1 MDRRQQLIDRVTQ
14 SFEGKFGQ
22 APQRVISAPGRV
34 NLIGEHTDYNDG
46 FVLPCAID
54 HETIV
59 AISLAQGDKINVIAC
74 DYDAHDQFE
83 IHSDFEHQAD
93 EWKNHVRGVAASFQA
108 RGFQTGGVQIA
119 IGGNIPQGA
128 GLSSSASVS
137 VALGKALAIT
147 NKFNDI
153 DETQI
158 ALIAQQ
164 SENDFVGCACGIMD
178 QLASARAV
186 AGHAMLL
193 DCRSLNFEPIPIP
206 QKLSLLVIHSGIK
219 RGLVDSAYNERRA
232 QCEKAAGHYGVKAL
246 RDLDPQRLSDEK
258 ADLDDISYRR
268 ARHVVTENKRVL
280 DMAKAFKAGDLPAI
294 STLMAA
300 SHQSMRDDFE
310 ITLPAIDQLVDLIAG
325 VIGDSGGV
333 RMTGGGF
340 GGCVVALLPLEKI
353 DAVQSAIAANYA
365 TPDGAPT
372 VSYRCKPSGGV
383 DMV

>member
-1 MDRRQQLIDRVTQ
+1 MDRRQQLVNRVTQ
-14 SFEGKFGQ
+14 SFAASFGQ
-22 APQRVISAPGRV
+22 APQQIVSAPGRV

-59 AISLAQGDKINVIAC
+59 AISLVQGDKIDVIAC

-83 IHSDFEHQAD
+83 IQCDFEHQAE
-93 EWKNHVRGVAASFQA
+93 EWKNHVRGVVASFQT

-137 VALGKALAIT
+137 VALGKALATI

-193 DCRSLNFEPIPIP
+193 DCRSLDFEPIPIP

-232 QCEKAAGHYGVKAL
+232 QCENAAGHYGVKAL
-246 RDLDPQRLSDEK
+246 RDLDLQRLENEK
-258 ADLDDISYRR
+258 GDLDDTSYRR

-280 DMAKAFKAGDLPAI
+280 DMVQAFKASDLPAI

-310 ITLPAIDQLVDLIAG
+310 ITLPPIDQLVDLIAG
-325 VIGDSGGV
+325 VIGNNGGV

-340 GGCVVALLPLEKI
+340 GGCVVALLPRQEVE
-353 DAVQSAIAANYA
+353 AVRSAIAANYV
-365 TPDGAPT
+365 TPDGAPA
-372 VSYRCKPSGGV
+372 VIYQCQASGGV
-383 DMV
+383 AIV